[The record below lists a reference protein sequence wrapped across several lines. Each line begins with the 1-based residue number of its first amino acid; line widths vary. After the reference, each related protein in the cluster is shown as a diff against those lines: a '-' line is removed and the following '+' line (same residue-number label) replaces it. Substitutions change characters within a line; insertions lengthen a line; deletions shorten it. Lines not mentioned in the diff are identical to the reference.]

1 MIKYFTCIVVFFTLV
16 SNALAQPV
24 FTLSDA
30 QGNTG
35 DVVSID
41 VKVKDFKAIVG
52 FQFAVKFDPSKLKVK
67 DVKNLTSVLDE
78 FDQENIDYSKVN
90 ADKGL
95 ITVAYANAT
104 SDNGFNIPDDGL
116 FFTIEFE
123 IIATG
128 NSTTLVDIPQEVD
141 FGEFSRK
148 VEMIDKDYNEIG
160 MTANAGTVTIG
171 EGGSGPGRVSLSLG
185 TASGSNGETVCIPLK
200 VTSFTEL
207 NGMQYSI
214 KFDTDFLEFI
224 EGRNFN
230 LTNFS
235 ESSIATESIASDGA
249 LIISWSSPDTEP
261 LSITDGTTIVEL
273 CFKIKKSTGSSNIT
287 FSNSP
292 QKIEF
297 STLEDG
303 QTVSVESNLSNG
315 KISAGDGGNSGG
327 TDCDKQGFSIAAS
340 ATTAP
345 KGSSTCVNI
354 VGKGIDKMAVL
365 QTIIEWDPAVL
376 SNPSFESASVEITS
390 FDYSLEKGAEGKA
403 ILSWTYK
410 SPDGPGITLD
420 DNSLLFKLCFDVIG
434 DNGAVSSITFTG
446 DNTTTQ
452 LAADVDGNFYT
463 FQQCDGSVTVG
474 QPEDVSVQ
482 TVAPTCTGNNDGS
495 ISLTVNA
502 GQSPYT
508 FAWTKDGQAVGA
520 KATISA
526 LTAGTY
532 SYVVTDNS
540 GTEIGK
546 GDVVLNDP
554 DPIVIDSE
562 ITPINQGNDGAIDV
576 TVSGGVGNYMYNWS
590 TGDDTEDISGLGS
603 GTYTVTV
610 TDGNGCSVSED
621 ITIGSAEYNVV
632 IEATTDYNGSAISCN
647 GESDAN
653 LRAKASFG
661 EAPYSYKWN
670 TGDETET
677 LQNVGAGDYVV
688 TVTDSEGKK
697 TEGRFTLE
705 EPEPMLVRVVTTP
718 SNGGN
723 AGTAKAEVRGGTQP
737 YTYEWNDK
745 SPGSTTVFIGSL
757 TEGSYRVLVT
767 DANGC
772 MTQGLGR
779 VPIDD
784 RDCFT
789 AAQVMTP
796 NADGLNDELRI
807 ACVEGTVNTLMVF
820 DRYGKAVYKEENYN
834 NLWTGTD
841 GDGNTLGDGV
851 YYYVLEVQEIDG
863 TTTQYKGHV
872 TLLRRLN

>member
-292 QKIEF
+292 QK
-297 STLEDG
+297 
-303 QTVSVESNLSNG
+303 N
-315 KISAGDGGNSGG
+315 
-327 TDCDKQGFSIAAS
+327 
-340 ATTAP
+340 
-345 KGSSTCVNI
+345 
-354 VGKGIDKMAVL
+354 
-365 QTIIEWDPAVL
+365 
-376 SNPSFESASVEITS
+376 
-390 FDYSLEKGAEGKA
+390 
-403 ILSWTYK
+403 
-410 SPDGPGITLD
+410 
-420 DNSLLFKLCFDVIG
+420 
-434 DNGAVSSITFTG
+434 
-446 DNTTTQ
+446 
-452 LAADVDGNFYT
+452 
-463 FQQCDGSVTVG
+463 
-474 QPEDVSVQ
+474 
-482 TVAPTCTGNNDGS
+482 
-495 ISLTVNA
+495 
-502 GQSPYT
+502 
-508 FAWTKDGQAVGA
+508 
-520 KATISA
+520 
-526 LTAGTY
+526 
-532 SYVVTDNS
+532 
-540 GTEIGK
+540 
-546 GDVVLNDP
+546 
-554 DPIVIDSE
+554 
-562 ITPINQGNDGAIDV
+562 
-576 TVSGGVGNYMYNWS
+576 
-590 TGDDTEDISGLGS
+590 
-603 GTYTVTV
+603 
-610 TDGNGCSVSED
+610 
-621 ITIGSAEYNVV
+621 
-632 IEATTDYNGSAISCN
+632 
-647 GESDAN
+647 
-653 LRAKASFG
+653 
-661 EAPYSYKWN
+661 
-670 TGDETET
+670 
-677 LQNVGAGDYVV
+677 
-688 TVTDSEGKK
+688 
-697 TEGRFTLE
+697 
-705 EPEPMLVRVVTTP
+705 
-718 SNGGN
+718 
-723 AGTAKAEVRGGTQP
+723 
-737 YTYEWNDK
+737 
-745 SPGSTTVFIGSL
+745 
-757 TEGSYRVLVT
+757 
-767 DANGC
+767 
-772 MTQGLGR
+772 
-779 VPIDD
+779 
-784 RDCFT
+784 
-789 AAQVMTP
+789 
-796 NADGLNDELRI
+796 
-807 ACVEGTVNTLMVF
+807 
-820 DRYGKAVYKEENYN
+820 
-834 NLWTGTD
+834 
-841 GDGNTLGDGV
+841 
-851 YYYVLEVQEIDG
+851 
-863 TTTQYKGHV
+863 
-872 TLLRRLN
+872 